1 LAHMAPSDSPV
12 GQLSTRTLAIILVV
26 AAAVIWVVL
35 ANMPRAPQ
43 PQQVKVV
50 KINATAPPPQSQQ
63 PQQQSV
69 VNLFM
74 CQGNAFRTS
83 SGVIVCGVDLV
94 TDQYIFVKRGWIYAQ
109 NSTSFALSGD
119 VSSCRFSLSVNT
131 LYVNCTSDIMVVR

>member
-1 LAHMAPSDSPV
+1 MAPSGSTI
-12 GQLSTRTLAIILVV
+12 GQLSARTLAIIFVTV
-26 AAAVIWVVL
+26 AAVIWIVL
-35 ANMPRAPQ
+35 ANMSPAQPPS

-69 VNLFM
+69 VSLFM
-74 CQGNAFRTS
+74 CQGSAFRTS

-94 TDQYIFVKRGWIYAQ
+94 TDQYVFVKKGWIYAQ

-131 LYVNCTSDIMVVR
+131 LYVNCASDIMVVR

>member
-1 LAHMAPSDSPV
+1 MAPTESQI

-26 AAAVIWVVL
+26 ATAVIWIVL
-35 ANMPRAPQ
+35 ANMPRAPP

-50 KINATAPPPQSQQ
+50 KINATPPPPPQQQ
-63 PQQQSV
+63 PQSV

-109 NSTSFALSGD
+109 NSTSFTLAGD

-131 LYVNCTSDIMVVR
+131 LYVNCTSDIMVAR